1 MTNLTKPKSASVFCE
16 GLSVVVFFSQTSF
29 FIIKSCFISH
39 IKWEN
44 HFFIVELVR
53 CWKSEFD
60 NTCQNRMENYC
71 HHNREQLSFYEKVH
85 FKTQSNKDVLIIFI
99 SQETK
104 NSDLFDKT
112 VLKRTSDAI
121 FNMKKANLD
130 EYIVTRKDIV
140 WERRNFF
147 CLLCFRLD

>member
-1 MTNLTKPKSASVFCE
+1 
-16 GLSVVVFFSQTSF
+16 
-29 FIIKSCFISH
+29 
-39 IKWEN
+39 
-44 HFFIVELVR
+44 
-53 CWKSEFD
+53 
-60 NTCQNRMENYC
+60 MENYC

-147 CLLCFRLD
+147 CLCYVSALTSAQSFR